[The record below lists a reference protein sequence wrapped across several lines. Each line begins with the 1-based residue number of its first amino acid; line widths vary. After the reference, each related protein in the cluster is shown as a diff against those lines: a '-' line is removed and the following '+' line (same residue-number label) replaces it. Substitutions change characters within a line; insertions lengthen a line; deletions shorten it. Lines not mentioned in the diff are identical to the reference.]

1 MDMKQDSP
9 EYLEKLKKFENIL
22 TIYGRNPVLEALSD
36 KSLHIE
42 KIHLASS
49 NQKSQNISNLLSL
62 CDKKKIPIE
71 YHTREEL
78 SRISHNGKQD
88 QGVAA
93 DIRCHHFQNVKNL
106 NINNLK
112 FGRLIALD
120 CITNPQNLGMII
132 RSACAGFLDGI
143 ILPKE
148 GCSPINP
155 LVIKAST
162 GTVFKATIF
171 RCSQLEPAIRDLK
184 NAGFSIACLSASAT
198 HSLFDSKPTKPTIYI
213 LGNESTGVK
222 KEIED
227 LCDQKLSI
235 PMNNGVESLNVAITA
250 ALIAFYSK

>member
-1 MDMKQDSP
+1 MKQDSP

-36 KSLHIE
+36 NSLHIE

-49 NQKSQNISNLLSL
+49 NQKSQNMINLLNL
-62 CDKKKIPIE
+62 CEKKKIPIA

-93 DIRCHHFQNVKNL
+93 DIKCSQLKNIASL
-106 NINNLK
+106 EINQLK
-112 FGRLIALD
+112 YGRLIALD
-120 CITNPQNLGMII
+120 CVTNPQNVGMII
-132 RSACAGFLDGI
+132 RSACAGYIDGI

-162 GTVFKATIF
+162 GTVFKATIY
-171 RCSQLEPAIRDLK
+171 RCTNLVTTVRDLK
-184 NAGFSIACLSASAT
+184 QNGFSIACLAASAT
-198 HSLFDSKPTKPTIYI
+198 QSLFDSKPNKPTIYI
-213 LGNESTGVK
+213 LGNESTGIR

-227 LCDQKLSI
+227 LCDQKISI

-250 ALIAFYSK
+250 ALISYFGK

>member
-1 MDMKQDSP
+1 MKQDSP
-9 EYLEKLKKFENIL
+9 DYLNKLKKLENIL
-22 TIYGRNPVLEALSD
+22 TIYGRNPVLEALAD

-49 NQKSQNISNLLSL
+49 NQKSQNITSLLSL
-62 CDKKKIPIE
+62 CEKKGIPIA

-93 DIRCHHFQNVKNL
+93 DIRCSHLQNISSLDIKS
-106 NINNLK
+106 LK
-112 FGRLIALD
+112 HGRLLALD
-120 CITNPQNLGMII
+120 CVTNPQNVGMII

-162 GTVFKATIF
+162 GTVFKATIY
-171 RCSQLEPAIRDLK
+171 RCTHLAPTLRDMK
-184 NAGFSIACLSASAT
+184 QQGFSIACLSASAT
-198 HSLFDSKPTKPTIYI
+198 QSLFDSKPTKPTIYI

-222 KEIED
+222 KEVED
-227 LCDQKLSI
+227 LCDQKISI
-235 PMNNGVESLNVAITA
+235 PMNNGVESLNVAVTA

>member
-1 MDMKQDSP
+1 MKQDSP

-22 TIYGRNPVLEALSD
+22 TIYGRNPVMEALAD
-36 KSLHIE
+36 NSLHIE

-49 NQKSQNISNLLSL
+49 NQKTQNITNLLNL
-62 CDKKKIPIE
+62 CEQKKIPIA

-93 DIRCHHFQNVKNL
+93 DIRCAHLKNITSL
-106 NINNLK
+106 DSKQLK
-112 FGRLIALD
+112 YGRLIALD
-120 CITNPQNLGMII
+120 CVTNPQNVGMII
-132 RSACAGFLDGI
+132 RSACAGFIDGI

-171 RCSQLEPAIRDLK
+171 RCAHLAPTLRDLK
-184 NAGFSIACLSASAT
+184 QKGFSIACLSASAT
-198 HSLFDSKPTKPTIYI
+198 HSLFESQPNKPTIYI

-250 ALIAFYSK
+250 ALIAYHNK